1 MMPGELE
8 AHLPPQVY
16 AMFAVLVACLLL
28 VHYLLYRHVRRL
40 ERVVTPRSDVVIPL
54 ERGETEGLERLE
66 AALARDPR
74 RADLVE
80 ILAHVYYCRQDLPRA
95 LDAYERALEED
106 PESEMTHFYLGNVYF
121 LQHDPERARQHWTR
135 VVEIAPGS
143 THARWASE
151 RLEKVR

>member
-1 MMPGELE
+1 MMPGPVDTS
-8 AHLPPQVY
+8 LPLQVY
-16 AMFAVLVACLLL
+16 LMFGVLVGCLLT
-28 VHYLLYRHVRRL
+28 VHYLIYRHVRRL
-40 ERVVTPRSDVVIPL
+40 ERHATPGAEGVIPV
-54 ERGETEGLERLE
+54 ERGELVGIERLE

-80 ILAHVYYCRQDLPRA
+80 ILAHVYYCRRDLPRA
-95 LDAYERALEED
+95 LDAYHRALDED
-106 PESEMTHFYLGNVYF
+106 PDSEMTHFYLGNVYF
-121 LQHDPERARQHWTR
+121 LSHEPERARVHWLR